1 MKTIESSART
11 APPAWAV
18 LERQLMR
25 AIDEAAPVY
34 LDKYTRPGGSLIWR
48 EDYPGDGVWADD
60 LYEAF
65 FNWPIYYAL
74 GGSAYTGQR
83 PSSSGVRS
91 RGRSPTTTAGPVAS
105 LSTTTT
111 GSTTV
116 KTTSTSITSGS

>member
-1 MKTIESSART
+1 MKSIESSVRT

-60 LYEAF
+60 LYEDRK
-65 FNWPIYYAL
+65 
-74 GGSAYTGQR
+74 S
-83 PSSSGVRS
+83 V
-91 RGRSPTTTAGPVAS
+91 V
-105 LSTTTT
+105 
-111 GSTTV
+111 
-116 KTTSTSITSGS
+116 